1 MSGVGFDSFLPCPPI
16 PPEQTPESWLR
27 ELTTRGIN
35 RRYGSSASAEVAMRL
50 ERELETIAAGRATN
64 LMLIVA
70 EYANWAKQEGIL
82 VSPGRATVA
91 SSIVAYALGI
101 TEVDPLRHGL
111 LFERFLNAGVST
123 WPAIQLD
130 FERGRRPEV
139 IEHIVSIYGKDSVAG
154 ITSYWDPTQIR
165 TSGVLIADRPISQ
178 LTPVKALAR
187 TDQNRWLGAVGH
199 YTERN
204 EAGCERIGLCRFDL
218 TDLKALRSMKRTVEA
233 VARNG
238 GATIA
243 PWSSDIP
250 LDDPSTFEILRAGDT
265 DGVFQLDNAWIQEF
279 LRELQPERFDHLA
292 ALMALYRPRATARGI
307 LTAYIDRK
315 HGRVPT
321 WAVHPEIEGALAPIL
336 DATHGLLVYQ
346 EQMMMVVHTLAGMSL
361 GEADRLRQT
370 FLKNV
375 PSSVETGMSK
385 FKAAVE
391 GRGYSKDAA
400 EAVGQ
405 VLLASSGYAFQ
416 KSHAV
421 SYALITYSAA
431 YLKAHYPV
439 EFDEGVKAE

>member
-1 MSGVGFDSFLPCPPI
+1 MSGVSFDSFLPCPPI
-16 PPEQTPESWLR
+16 PKRETPESWLR
-27 ELTTRGIN
+27 ELTTRGISW
-35 RRYGSSASAEVAMRL
+35 RYGTSESAEVTGRL
-50 ERELETIAAGRATN
+50 ERELEMITAARAASY
-64 LMLIVA
+64 MLIVA
-70 EYANWAKQEGIL
+70 EYVDWAKQERIL
-82 VSPGRATVA
+82 VCPGRGTVA
-91 SSIVAYALGI
+91 GSVVAYALGI

-111 LFERFLNAGVST
+111 LFERFLNAEVST
-123 WPAIQLD
+123 FPDIDLD
-130 FERGRRPEV
+130 FEWGRRTEV
-139 IEHIVSIYGKDSVAG
+139 IEHIVSIYGKDAVAG
-154 ITSYWDPTQIR
+154 ITVGDDPER
-165 TSGVLIADRPISQ
+165 VHAAGVLVADRPVFEV
-178 LTPVKALAR
+178 TPVQILPRTAHTGWLKAVEYR
-187 TDQNRWLGAVGH
+187 TGIDYIA
-199 YTERN
+199 
-204 EAGCERIGLCRFDL
+204 CERLGLVKFDL
-218 TDLKALRSMKRTVEA
+218 LSLKALRSTKRTVEA

-265 DGVFQLDNAWIQEF
+265 DGVFQLGHSWIQEY

-307 LTAYIDRK
+307 LNAYIDRK

-321 WAVHPEIEGALAPIL
+321 WAVHPELDGALAPIL
-336 DATHGLLVYQ
+336 DETYGLLAYQ

-361 GEADRLRQT
+361 GEADRLRRT
-370 FLKNV
+370 LLRNV

-385 FKAAVE
+385 FRAAVE

-405 VLLASSGYAFQ
+405 LLLASSGYAFQ

-439 EFDEGVKAE
+439 EFDEGIKAE